1 MIGRLEEQKELNRLF
16 DSPESEFV
24 ALYGRRRVGKTYLVR
39 EVFDGRFAFCHTGK
53 SDTGL
58 RGQLAHF
65 RKSLEEWGGVGMATP
80 KNWEEAFDGLKKV
93 VAASREMKKVV
104 FIDEMPWMDTPRS
117 HCLSAL
123 ESFWNEWASARK
135 DVLLIVCG
143 SAASWMVKNLFRNR
157 GGLHNRVTARIALM
171 PFTLSECEKYA
182 AERGLAMSRDDI
194 AECFMVFG
202 GIPYYWRNLRPG
214 ASLAQNI
221 DALLFRPNA
230 PMKGEFGELYKSLF
244 GKSAAHEKVVA
255 ALAGKK
261 SGMTR
266 SEISDAVGDGVKG
279 MLTDVLENLE
289 CSGFVSR
296 SRMLGKRKRDA
307 VFRLIDNFTLFHFR
321 FLADPPTSPRFWETT
336 VLSPARSAWRGLAF
350 ERLCLQHVPQML
362 AALGV
367 SGVHVEAYAWR
378 HVPDD
383 ECPIG
388 AQIDLV
394 LDRADG
400 VVNACEMKYSRDAY
414 MIDAKTEKELS
425 EKLAVFSGVTKTRKA
440 VHLTIVS
447 AHGLL
452 RNSHSGRVQSTID
465 LDDLFKEAT

>member
-1 MIGRLEEQKELNRLF
+1 MIGRLEEQNELNRLF

-24 ALYGRRRVGKTYLVR
+24 AIYGRRRVGKTYLVR

-53 SDTGL
+53 SGTGL

-65 RKSLEEWGGVGMATP
+65 RKSLEDWGGRGVASP

-93 VAASREMKKVV
+93 VAASTETRKVV

-135 DVLLIVCG
+135 DVMLIVCG

-157 GGLHNRVTARIALM
+157 GGLHNRVTARMALM

-194 AECFMVFG
+194 AECYMVFG

-214 ASLAQNI
+214 VSLAQNI

-255 ALAGKK
+255 VLAGKK

-266 SEISDAVGDGVKG
+266 SEIAAAVGDGLKG
-279 MLTDVLENLE
+279 MLSGVLENLE

-296 SRMLGKRKRDA
+296 CRMLGKRKRDA
-307 VFRLIDNFTLFHFR
+307 VYRLIDGFTLFHFR

-362 AALGV
+362 TALGIP
-367 SGVHVEAYAWR
+367 GIHVEAYAWR
-378 HVPDD
+378 HLPDG

-388 AQIDLV
+388 AQIDLI

-400 VVNACEMKYSRDAY
+400 VINVCEMKYSRDAY

-447 AHGLL
+447 AHGLI
-452 RNSHSGRVQSTID
+452 RNAHSGRVQSTIV
-465 LDDLFKEAT
+465 LDDLFRES

>member
-1 MIGRLEEQKELNRLF
+1 MIGRLEEQNELIRLF
-16 DSPESEFV
+16 DSHESEFV

-39 EVFDGRFAFCHTGK
+39 EVFEGRFAFCHTGK
-53 SDTGL
+53 YGMGL

-65 RKSLEEWGGVGMATP
+65 KKSLEEWGGVGVATP
-80 KNWEEAFDGLKKV
+80 KNWEDAFDELKKV
-93 VAASREMKKVV
+93 VAASSEARKVV

-143 SAASWMVKNLFRNR
+143 SAASWMVRNLFRNR

-171 PFTLSECEKYA
+171 PFSLAECEKYT

-221 DALLFRPNA
+221 DTLLFRPNA

-266 SEISDAVGDGVKG
+266 SEIADAVGDGLKG
-279 MLTDVLENLE
+279 MLSDVLENLE
-289 CSGFVSR
+289 YSGFVSR
-296 SRMLGKRKRDA
+296 CRMLGKRKRDT

-321 FLADPPTSPRFWETT
+321 FLADPPSSPRFWETT

-362 AALGV
+362 AALRV

-378 HVPDD
+378 HFQDD
-383 ECPIG
+383 EWPIG
-388 AQIDLV
+388 AQIDLA

-400 VVNACEMKYSRDAY
+400 VINVCEMKYSRDAFI
-414 MIDAKTEKELS
+414 IDAKTEKELS

-452 RNSHSGRVQSTID
+452 RNSHSGRVQSVVT
-465 LDDLFKEAT
+465 LDDLFREG

>member
-1 MIGRLEEQKELNRLF
+1 MVGRLDEQRELNRLF
-16 DSPESEFV
+16 DSRESEFV

-39 EVFDGRFAFCHTGK
+39 EVFEGRFAFCHTGK
-53 SDTGL
+53 SGVGL

-65 RKSLEEWGGVGMATP
+65 RKSLEEWGGVCATAP
-80 KNWEEAFDGLKKV
+80 KSWDEAFDRLKKV
-93 VAASREMKKVV
+93 VAASREPKKVV

-221 DALLFRPNA
+221 DAMLFRQNA
-230 PMKGEFGELYKSLF
+230 PRRGEFGELYKSLF
-244 GKSAAHEKVVA
+244 GNSAAHEKVVA

-266 SEISDAVGDGVKG
+266 SEISEAVGDGMKG

-289 CSGFVSR
+289 CSGFVGH
-296 SRMLGKRKRDA
+296 SRMLGRRKRDT
-307 VFRLIDNFTLFHFR
+307 VFRLLDNFTLFHFR
-321 FLADPPTSPRFWETT
+321 FLVNPPTSPRFWETT
-336 VLSPARSAWRGLAF
+336 VLSPTRAAWRGLAF
-350 ERLCLQHVPQML
+350 EGLCLQHVPQIL
-362 AALGV
+362 NALGV
-367 SGVHVEAYAWR
+367 SGVHAEAYAWR
-378 HVPDD
+378 HIPDA

-394 LDRADG
+394 IDRADG
-400 VVNACEMKYSRDAY
+400 VVNVCEMKYTRDAY
-414 MIDAKTEKELS
+414 MIDSKAEKELA
-425 EKLAVFSGVTKTRKA
+425 EKLSVFSAVAKTRKA
-440 VHLTIVS
+440 VHLTMVS

-452 RNSHSGRVQSTID
+452 KNIHSSRVQSMVT
-465 LDDLFKEAT
+465 LDDLFKA